1 MKRKYL
7 FIPALTVLF
16 AVFILASIPEGA
28 VFGSHTDWLSQH
40 VTLAETIRNACL
52 EQRTLLPSWIELG
65 GGSNGYMFSY
75 YGFLRP
81 DILIGCLLPHTAML
95 HILTGYMLATY
106 LASVLLCFVWLRS
119 EGIRPA
125 FAFMGIVLF
134 MTAGCLFHMHR
145 QIMFV
150 NYLPF
155 LLAAFL
161 CIRRKYI
168 KLLPLFLCLICLS
181 SFYFSI
187 SAFAAVGWYWY
198 WQETRKRTFFLH
210 YAQTIFIAVGMS
222 AALLI
227 PTGLVLM
234 EHRRGGTGV
243 TLLSVLELFGPNPA
257 MNNILFNEY
266 GIGLSFV
273 CFYAIL
279 AGLTKKGYR
288 RDSLLFLFFGLFGFF
303 SWILNGTLYA
313 RPKILI
319 PFMPIVIVHCVRY
332 WQEMFCAQPM
342 ERLPIRPFAVV
353 IPVGL
358 LWFCQPQFPWIM
370 AEAILLLIL
379 CLLHNRSLSRPC
391 RPVINRRNKRH
402 RLLPFLLLIA
412 PVGLYLTTASTE
424 DWVYANETDA
434 GFTKKELTQID
445 MSSLYHFDSMAE
457 PLISGNEFPKTG
469 MARSTMY
476 SSITNRAYSHLYY
489 DSLKTPIRINNRVAL
504 LTSDNPFM
512 LHLLGVRYLET
523 TADHIPAGYKVIAR
537 SGNTVIAENEN
548 VLPRAYFTKD
558 ISKETAPMPVP
569 EKLRDYT
576 PELAAGSLP
585 KGLTIQ
591 KMGDGYEITAQN
603 DCVLDIT
610 VKNPSPKDI
619 VLLSFQVDN
628 LTHKAV
634 VININGIRNKL
645 SGMFAPYPNGNDCF
659 NYQFATDSENGAAQ
673 LSVTFSKGHYILRNP
688 QWQLY
693 AQELLNAQE
702 YTPLELDDS
711 ELDTDAPLTADAFE
725 KPTAGVSYN
734 VLSGTVTADSSGYL
748 ATSIPL
754 QKGLKILVDGK
765 SAELITVNEAF
776 AGATLT
782 EGTHC
787 IDIRFSPPGKTAGCA
802 VSLLSLAGYAAYLAL
817 SIIWKKRFKMPKLLK
832 TLRK

>member
-16 AVFILASIPEGA
+16 AVFIFASIPKGA

-81 DILIGCLLPHTAML
+81 DILIGCLLPHTSML
-95 HILTGYMLATY
+95 YILTGYMLATY

-125 FAFMGIVLF
+125 FAFMGSVLF

-187 SAFAAVGWYWY
+187 SAFAAVGWYWC
-198 WQETRKRTFFLH
+198 WQETRKRTFFHH
-210 YAQTIFIAVGMS
+210 YAQTVFIAIGMS

-391 RPVINRRNKRH
+391 RPVINRRNKRL

-424 DWVYANETDA
+424 DWY
-434 GFTKKELTQID
+434 
-445 MSSLYHFDSMAE
+445 
-457 PLISGNEFPKTG
+457 
-469 MARSTMY
+469 
-476 SSITNRAYSHLYY
+476 
-489 DSLKTPIRINNRVAL
+489 TPTRQTL
-504 LTSDNPFM
+504 D
-512 LHLLGVRYLET
+512 
-523 TADHIPAGYKVIAR
+523 
-537 SGNTVIAENEN
+537 
-548 VLPRAYFTKD
+548 LPR
-558 ISKETAPMPVP
+558 
-569 EKLRDYT
+569 
-576 PELAAGSLP
+576 
-585 KGLTIQ
+585 
-591 KMGDGYEITAQN
+591 
-603 DCVLDIT
+603 
-610 VKNPSPKDI
+610 
-619 VLLSFQVDN
+619 
-628 LTHKAV
+628 
-634 VININGIRNKL
+634 
-645 SGMFAPYPNGNDCF
+645 
-659 NYQFATDSENGAAQ
+659 
-673 LSVTFSKGHYILRNP
+673 
-688 QWQLY
+688 
-693 AQELLNAQE
+693 
-702 YTPLELDDS
+702 
-711 ELDTDAPLTADAFE
+711 
-725 KPTAGVSYN
+725 
-734 VLSGTVTADSSGYL
+734 
-748 ATSIPL
+748 
-754 QKGLKILVDGK
+754 K
-765 SAELITVNEAF
+765 S
-776 AGATLT
+776 
-782 EGTHC
+782 
-787 IDIRFSPPGKTAGCA
+787 
-802 VSLLSLAGYAAYLAL
+802 
-817 SIIWKKRFKMPKLLK
+817 
-832 TLRK
+832 

>member
-16 AVFILASIPEGA
+16 AVFIFASIPKGA

-81 DILIGCLLPHTAML
+81 DILIGCLLPHTSML
-95 HILTGYMLATY
+95 YILTGYMLATY

-125 FAFMGIVLF
+125 FAFMGSVLF

-187 SAFAAVGWYWY
+187 SAFAAVGWYWC
-198 WQETRKRTFFLH
+198 WQETRKRTFFHH
-210 YAQTIFIAVGMS
+210 YAQTVFIAIGMS

-391 RPVINRRNKRH
+391 RPVINRRNKRL

-434 GFTKKELTQID
+434 GFTKEELTQID
-445 MSSLYHFDSMAE
+445 MSPLYHFDSMAE
-457 PLISGNEFPKTG
+457 PLISGNELPKTG

-523 TADHIPAGYKVIAR
+523 TADHIPAGYKAIAR

-558 ISKETAPMPVP
+558 IPKETAPMPVP

-628 LTHKAV
+628 LTYKAV
-634 VININGIRNKL
+634 VIDINGIRNKL

-659 NYQFATDSENGAAQ
+659 NYQFATDSENGAVQ

-711 ELDTDAPLTADAFE
+711 ELDTDAPLTAYAFE
-725 KPTAGVSYN
+725 KLTADVSYN

-754 QKGLKILVDGK
+754 QRGLKILVDGK

-776 AGATLT
+776 AGTALT
-782 EGTHC
+782 EGTHR
-787 IDIRFSPPGKTAGCA
+787 IDIRFSPPGKTAGCT

-817 SIIWKKRFKMPKLLK
+817 SIIWKKRF
-832 TLRK
+832 

>member
-16 AVFILASIPEGA
+16 AVFIFASIPKGA

-81 DILIGCLLPHTAML
+81 DILIGCLLPHTSML
-95 HILTGYMLATY
+95 YILTGYMLATY

-125 FAFMGIVLF
+125 FAFMGSVLF

-187 SAFAAVGWYWY
+187 SAFAAVGWYWC
-198 WQETRKRTFFLH
+198 WQETRKRTFFHH
-210 YAQTIFIAVGMS
+210 YAQTVFIAIGMS

-391 RPVINRRNKRH
+391 RPVINRRNKRL

-434 GFTKKELTQID
+434 GFTKEELTQID
-445 MSSLYHFDSMAE
+445 MSPLYHFDSMAE
-457 PLISGNEFPKTG
+457 PLISGNELPKTG

-523 TADHIPAGYKVIAR
+523 TADHIPAGYKAIAR

-558 ISKETAPMPVP
+558 IPKETAPMPVP

-628 LTHKAV
+628 LTYKAV
-634 VININGIRNKL
+634 VIDINGIRNKL

-659 NYQFATDSENGAAQ
+659 NYQFATDSENGAVQ

-693 AQELLNAQE
+693 ALELLNAEE

-711 ELDTDAPLTADAFE
+711 ELDTDAPLTAYAFE
-725 KPTAGVSYN
+725 KLTADVSYN

-754 QKGLKILVDGK
+754 QRGLKILVDGK

-776 AGATLT
+776 AGTALT
-782 EGTHC
+782 EGTHR
-787 IDIRFSPPGKTAGCA
+787 IDIRFSPPGKTAGCT

-817 SIIWKKRFKMPKLLK
+817 SIIWKKRF
-832 TLRK
+832 

>member
-1 MKRKYL
+1 MERKYL

-16 AVFILASIPEGA
+16 AVFILASIPKGA

-125 FAFMGIVLF
+125 FAFMGSVLF

-210 YAQTIFIAVGMS
+210 YAQTVFIAVGMS

-303 SWILNGTLYA
+303 SWVLNGTLYA

-332 WQEMFCAQPM
+332 WQEISCAQPM

-370 AEAILLLIL
+370 AEATLLLIL

-391 RPVINRRNKRH
+391 RPVINRRNKRL

-434 GFTKKELTQID
+434 GFTKEEMTQID
-445 MSSLYHFDSMAE
+445 MDPLYHFDSMSE
-457 PLISGNEFPKTG
+457 PLISGNELPKTG
-469 MARSTMY
+469 MTRSTMY

-569 EKLRDYT
+569 ENLRDYT

-585 KGLTIQ
+585 EGLTIQ

-634 VININGIRNKL
+634 VIDINGIRNKL

-659 NYQFATDSENGAAQ
+659 NYQFATDSENGAVQ

-711 ELDTDAPLTADAFE
+711 ELDTDAPLTAYAFE
-725 KPTAGVSYN
+725 KLTADVSYN

-754 QKGLKILVDGK
+754 QRGLKILVDGK

-776 AGATLT
+776 AGIALT
-782 EGTHC
+782 EGTHR
-787 IDIRFSPPGKTAGCA
+787 IDIRFSPPGKTAGCT

-817 SIIWKKRFKMPKLLK
+817 SIIWKKRLKMPKLLK
-832 TLRK
+832 TLGK